1 MFLAHTS
8 IAQAE
13 ELAAAVVGAMRLPSG
28 WCSAFQ
34 PHFLSLIF
42 RELLEVEINFEQ
54 IRGLSVAEAG
64 VIFIGCSGW
73 EKRTCKKPNL
83 KDYSRSTGRKHGP
96 SR

>member
-64 VIFIGCSGW
+64 VIFPDPYSG
-73 EKRTCKKPNL
+73 K
-83 KDYSRSTGRKHGP
+83 S
-96 SR
+96 